1 MDYEYVFI
9 VNVYVVIHTRMTH
22 NVSINLQHND
32 NIINIVSLMYH
43 LHVSLHMTGTP
54 LLDHLN

>member
-9 VNVYVVIHTRMTH
+9 GNVYVVIHTRMTH
-22 NVSINLQHND
+22 NVSIILQHND
-32 NIINIVSLMYH
+32 NIINNVSLMYH
-43 LHVSLHMTGTP
+43 LSLHMTGAP